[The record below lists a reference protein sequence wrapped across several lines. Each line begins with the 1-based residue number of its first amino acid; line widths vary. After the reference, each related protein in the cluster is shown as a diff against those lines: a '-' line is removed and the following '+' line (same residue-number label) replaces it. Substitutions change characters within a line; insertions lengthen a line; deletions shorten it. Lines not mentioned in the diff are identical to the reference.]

1 MERENRIA
9 VLIDGDNAQA
19 TLVQEILSEVSK
31 HGKITTRRIYGDF
44 TTGMTQWKKVLN
56 ENAITPQQQFAYS
69 YGKNSTDSFM
79 IIDAMDLLHSN
90 KVDGFAIVSSDS
102 DFTRLAT
109 RIREEGLFVM
119 GIGRRNS
126 TQAFVNACEVFVY
139 TEIIGDEDLDIA
151 PDVEDAHPSPEVDET
166 ETIVDYSGMTV
177 VELKELLRNS
187 GMKVSGNKPE
197 LIARLETPRLAPEA
211 SLIMRA
217 IDLCTLDEEGWVNL
231 ATIGIFLRKLDPAF
245 DSRSYGH
252 RSLSLLIKS
261 IPIFEYRSEGTAAAV
276 RIAPGN
282 N

>member
-197 LIARLETPRLAPEA
+197 LIARLETPRLEDAG
-211 SLIMRA
+211 SLIVRA
-217 IDLCTLDEEGWVNL
+217 IDLCTLDEEGWTNL
-231 ATIGIFLRKLDPAF
+231 PRVGIFLRKLDPAF
-245 DSRSYGH
+245 DSRSHGY

>member
-1 MERENRIA
+1 MERERRIA

-44 TTGMTQWKKVLN
+44 TIGMTKWKKVLN

-166 ETIVDYSGMTV
+166 ETIVDYQGMTV

-187 GMKVSGNKPE
+187 GMRVSGNKAE
-197 LIARLETPRLAPEA
+197 LIARLETPRLDDAG
-211 SLIMRA
+211 SLIVKA
-217 IDLCTLDEEGWVNL
+217 IDLCTLDEEGWANL
-231 ATIGIFLRKLDPAF
+231 ANVGEFLLKLNPAF
-245 DSRSYGH
+245 DPRSYGH
-252 RSLSLLIKS
+252 KKLSLLIKS
-261 IPIFEYRSEGTAAAV
+261 IPEFEYRVEGIVAHTRTV
-276 RIAPGN
+276 PDN